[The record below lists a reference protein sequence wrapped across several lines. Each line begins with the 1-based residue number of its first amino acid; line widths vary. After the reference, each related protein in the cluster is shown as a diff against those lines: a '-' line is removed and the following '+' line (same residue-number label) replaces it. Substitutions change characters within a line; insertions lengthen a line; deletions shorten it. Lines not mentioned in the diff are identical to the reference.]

1 MTIQFQSSVL
11 FVKDIAASRR
21 FYEKLLGQTVDIDF
35 GPNVG
40 FKGFSIWQIDHA
52 SEMIFERPSEV
63 AGQLGHK
70 NFEQTLHRLPQVDV
84 VSESDFRGRQAVA
97 GVIGVVIKKFEIA
110 LVFGNVD
117 DGGIFGNLPD
127 QIDLVFSGGDAGIK
141 CSEHGRRRLA
151 KLFGQ
156 HAAVMVGSAVQETI
170 DGALKLVDKT
180 DAFGISQTGGP
191 LF

>member
-70 NFEQTLHRLPQVDV
+70 NFELYFETDNLENVWSNLTAANTPVVHPVREHPWGQRAFRVHDPDGHIVELGEPMPVVIHRLLGQGMTPA
-84 VSESDFRGRQAVA
+84 AVA
-97 GVIGVVIKKFEIA
+97 K
-110 LVFGNVD
+110 
-117 DGGIFGNLPD
+117 
-127 QIDLVFSGGDAGIK
+127 
-141 CSEHGRRRLA
+141 
-151 KLFGQ
+151 
-156 HAAVMVGSAVQETI
+156 
-170 DGALKLVDKT
+170 
-180 DAFGISQTGGP
+180 QTGMP
-191 LF
+191 LAIVEQVAATPV